1 MDLTNTTGENRV
13 VQHLRQSLS
22 FAYSI
27 KNKAEVYIDL
37 IIAGSRKNASIT
49 IKPKIKYFGEDSET
63 NIKISIGKVDISEYK
78 ENLKM
83 LEDVLDND

>member
-27 KNKAEVYIDL
+27 KNKTEVYIDL
-37 IIAGSRKNASIT
+37 IVVGSRKNASIT
-49 IKPKIKYFGEDSET
+49 VKPKIIYFGEDSET
-63 NIKISIGKVDISEYK
+63 IIKISIWKVDLSEYK